1 MLLALETNLRSQR
14 KEVMKRLVTHT
25 PEEILADYKPTR
37 SSGRVSFSLVGLLI
51 GLLFFGTWL
60 LSQRL
65 MGHQTQIER
74 FPDYCQSCWEWP
86 GFGPKP
92 GQWTLDQLKCR
103 IYRDGNLHHQ
113 YDRAIRKAHWYPAGK
128 PEAIAYTPLYSS
140 SPFAVIALP
149 AVILLLGTLAG
160 LLYGLYRDKKYERAL
175 RGPGVYVDGSML
187 VDIQTYNQFNQGDG
201 IQYYVEPRQDG
212 KRIAYL

>member
-1 MLLALETNLRSQR
+1 
-14 KEVMKRLVTHT
+14 MKKLVTHT

-37 SSGRVSFSLVGLLI
+37 SSGRASFLSLGLLI
-51 GLLFFGTWL
+51 GLLFFGAWL
-60 LSQRL
+60 GSQQLAGR
-65 MGHQTQIER
+65 QTQIER
-74 FPDYCQSCWEWP
+74 FPDYWESCWEWP

-92 GQWTLDQLKCR
+92 GPLTLDQLKCR

-113 YDRAIRKAHWYPAGK
+113 YDRAIRKAYWYPAGK

-140 SPFAVIALP
+140 SPFGVIVLP
-149 AVILLLGTLAG
+149 ATVLLLGTAG
-160 LLYGLYRDKKYERAL
+160 GFLYGLYRDKKYERAI

-187 VDIQTYNQFNQGDG
+187 VDIKTYNQFNKGDG